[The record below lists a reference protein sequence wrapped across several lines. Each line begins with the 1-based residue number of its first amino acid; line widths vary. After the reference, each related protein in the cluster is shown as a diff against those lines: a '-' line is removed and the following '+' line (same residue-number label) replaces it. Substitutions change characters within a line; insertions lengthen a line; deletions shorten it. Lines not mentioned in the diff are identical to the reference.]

1 MNPSITP
8 AHFNLTSA
16 SNPVIGSRVTATLLI
31 FLVFVFAATGEQA
44 GAFLAC
50 ALLSIAWP
58 LFLHAWFCL
67 PEKTPSPT
75 TDNAV
80 ADNPQQQKSDSLPS
94 IPGTI
99 FFPTF
104 AHAL

>member
-8 AHFNLTSA
+8 AHFNLTTV

-31 FLVFVFAATGEQA
+31 VRVFVFAATGEQA

-58 LFLHAWFCL
+58 LFLHAWFGA
-67 PEKTPSPT
+67 PEKEENAALTRPAVKDTYLSASP
-75 TDNAV
+75 V
-80 ADNPQQQKSDSLPS
+80 L
-94 IPGTI
+94 GTVY
-99 FFPTF
+99 FPVF
-104 AHAL
+104 AEAR

>member
-1 MNPSITP
+1 MNPSTTST
-8 AHFNLTSA
+8 HFNLTTV

-58 LFLHAWFCL
+58 LFLNAWFGATK
-67 PEKTPSPT
+67 KTADADQPRPVARATHLSVSP
-75 TDNAV
+75 V
-80 ADNPQQQKSDSLPS
+80 L
-94 IPGTI
+94 GTVY
-99 FFPTF
+99 FPVF
-104 AHAL
+104 AKAR

>member
-1 MNPSITP
+1 MNPSNTT

-16 SNPVIGSRVTATLLI
+16 ANPVIGSRVTATLLI
-31 FLVFVFAATGEQA
+31 ILVFVFAATGEQA

-67 PEKTPSPT
+67 PEITPS
-75 TDNAV
+75 AM
-80 ADNPQQQKSDSLPS
+80 ADKAIADKAQHQIINSLPPS
-94 IPGTI
+94 PDTA

-104 AHAL
+104 AYAL